1 MRHLFFTLFILA
13 TYAASAQQ
21 VTVKTI
27 TETDPRFKDRSNIFP
42 LVEIASDP
50 KIAGTINEY
59 LQKDFLDVKDS
70 SLQQGSIFDNID
82 PSNDDEQRTTLKDI
96 SFDVRCNKK
105 RLLSLAIS
113 ATGCGAYCE
122 DFTSYYTFDTKNGSR
137 LWLDT
142 LIKPEF
148 KHLLLDTLNSFKRSL
163 LTKKIAWINDT
174 LKTEEPWKSD
184 EDPAYY
190 LDMRRLYQDCLQ
202 DEKKDFAA
210 ARFYLSQ
217 EQFYI
222 ELDRCSAHVN
232 RNLDE
237 LDAFGFYFRISDWK
251 QYFTDYALQLV
262 Q

>member
-1 MRHLFFTLFILA
+1 MKCLLLTLAMLA
-13 TYAASAQQ
+13 TYAVFAQQ

-27 TETDPRFKDRSNIFP
+27 METESRFKDRNNIFP
-42 LVEIASDP
+42 LVEIEGDS
-50 KIAGTINEY
+50 KNAGTINEY

-70 SLQQGSIFDNID
+70 SIQQGSIFDNIN
-82 PSNDDEQRTTLKDI
+82 PSSDDEQRTALKDI
-96 SFDVRCNKK
+96 SFAVRCNKN

-122 DFTSYYTFDTKNGSR
+122 DYTTYYTFDIKNGNR
-137 LWLDT
+137 LWLET

-148 KHLLLDTLNSFKRSL
+148 KHLLLDTLNALKKSL
-163 LTKKIAWINDT
+163 LAKKIAWINDT

-190 LDMRRLYQDCLQ
+190 IDMRRLYQDCLQ
-202 DEKKDFAA
+202 DEKKDFS
-210 ARFYLSQ
+210 FMKFCLCQ
-217 EQFYI
+217 DQFYI

-237 LDAFGFYFRISDWK
+237 LDAFGFYFNVSAWRR
-251 QYFTDYALQLV
+251 YFTDYALQLV